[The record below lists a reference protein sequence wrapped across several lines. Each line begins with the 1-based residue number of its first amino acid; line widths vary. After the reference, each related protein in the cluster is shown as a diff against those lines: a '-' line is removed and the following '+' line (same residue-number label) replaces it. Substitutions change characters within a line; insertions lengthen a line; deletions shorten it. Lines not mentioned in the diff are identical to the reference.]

1 MEYYQH
7 AVRHRRLSPG
17 EEVFTVSVSPSLALI
32 KHQDEVWN
40 FTVNY
45 FGDPDDSG
53 EQIIDSIHAAL
64 NQHGWRLCFPGA
76 DLLELNGEDLYVW
89 QAPDGVALE
98 FPVVA
103 SRA

>member
-7 AVRHRRLSPG
+7 AVRHRRLNPD
-17 EEVFTVSVSPSLALI
+17 EEVFTVSVSPGLALI
-32 KHQDEVWN
+32 KHKDQVWD
-40 FTVNY
+40 FTVQY

-53 EQIIDSIHAAL
+53 EQIIDAIHAAL
-64 NQHGWRLCFPGA
+64 TDRGWRLQFPGV
-76 DLLELNGEDLYVW
+76 DLLELNGEDLAVW
-89 QAPDGVALE
+89 HAPDGVALE